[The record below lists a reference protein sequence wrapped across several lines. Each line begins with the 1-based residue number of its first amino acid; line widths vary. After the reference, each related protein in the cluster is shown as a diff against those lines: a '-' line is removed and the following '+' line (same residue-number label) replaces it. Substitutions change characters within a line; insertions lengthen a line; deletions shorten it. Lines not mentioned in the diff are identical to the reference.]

1 MLYHIFKYLE
11 EHYNLTG
18 AGLFQFITFRASMA
32 IILSLVISLVIGKGI
47 IRRLQLAQ
55 IGEIV
60 RDLGLEGQL
69 SKKGTPTMGGI
80 IIILAILIPALL
92 FARLDNVY
100 VILAI
105 VSTLWMGAIGFLDD
119 YIKVFKK
126 DKEGL
131 SGRFKILAQIGLGLI
146 VGITLFFNQDVVV
159 RDYSNIYVYKLENGK
174 PVGDPVDVQP
184 AMGVF
189 YEKGGIEEDGYY
201 YTHDTRSVETNVPF
215 LKNNAL
221 DYALPLKF
229 LGEDYQKWA
238 WLIFIPFVIFIIT
251 AVSNA
256 ANLTDGIDGLAT
268 GVSAIIILTLGV
280 FAYVSGNVNLA
291 DYLNILYIPNSG
303 ELVIFS
309 AAMVGACIGFL
320 WYNAF
325 PAQVFMG
332 DTGSLML
339 GGLIATLAIMVR
351 KELLIPILCGIFVVE
366 NLSVVLQVGYFKFT
380 KKKYG
385 EGRRIFKMA
394 PLHHHYQKSGFHE
407 SKIVTRFWII
417 GILLAVLT
425 IITLKIR

>member
-159 RDYSNIYVYKLENGK
+159 RDYSNIYVYRLEKGK